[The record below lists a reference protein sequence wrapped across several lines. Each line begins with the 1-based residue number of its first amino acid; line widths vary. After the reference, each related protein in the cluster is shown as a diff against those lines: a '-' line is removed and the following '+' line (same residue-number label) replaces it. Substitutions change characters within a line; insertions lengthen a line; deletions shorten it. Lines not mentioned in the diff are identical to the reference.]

1 METEFKPRWQQV
13 RMRGWPRGL
22 GKGGGDRPL
31 RVLVSPCSG
40 LRGTIYSLTLW
51 GQGSELTFP
60 EALNLLLELRLSAGH
75 LMKPTTLSGHRIA
88 QT

>member
-1 METEFKPRWQQV
+1 MAAGEDEGVAQGAGEGWWGQATEGAGLPLLWASGDHLLPR
-13 RMRGWPRGL
+13 
-22 GKGGGDRPL
+22 
-31 RVLVSPCSG
+31 
-40 LRGTIYSLTLW
+40 LW

-60 EALNLLLELRLSAGH
+60 EALSLLLELRVSGGH

>member
-1 METEFKPRWQQV
+1 M
-13 RMRGWPRGL
+13 RMRRWSRGL
-22 GKGGGDRPL
+22 VTGGGDRPL
-31 RVLVSPCSG
+31 RVLVFPCSG
-40 LRGTIYSLTLW
+40 LRVTIYSLALR

-60 EALNLLLELRLSAGH
+60 EALSLLLELPVSGGH